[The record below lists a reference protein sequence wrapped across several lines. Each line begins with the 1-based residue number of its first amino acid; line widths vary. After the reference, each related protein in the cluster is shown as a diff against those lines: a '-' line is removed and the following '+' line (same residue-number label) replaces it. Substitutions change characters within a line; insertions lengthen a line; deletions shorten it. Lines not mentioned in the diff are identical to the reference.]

1 MKALY
6 AALIG
11 ISSLLGA
18 TSGHAASAEANYK
31 TSCAA
36 CHDAG
41 VAGAPKMGDK
51 AAWAPRIKTGKE
63 ALYKIAIS
71 GKPGTAMMAKGGAT
85 KLSDADIKAVVD
97 LMMAK
102 AK

>member
-6 AALIG
+6 IG
-11 ISSLLGA
+11 FIAMTGLLGA
-18 TSGHAASAEANYK
+18 TAGHAATAEETYK
-31 TSCAA
+31 AVCSV

-41 VAGAPKMGDK
+41 VAGAPKFGDK
-51 AAWAPRIKTGKE
+51 AAWAPRIQQGKD
-63 ALYKIAIS
+63 ALYNSALN
-71 GKPGTAMMAKGGAT
+71 GKPGTAMMAKGGSA
-85 KLSDADIKAVVD
+85 KLTEAEVKSVVD